1 MSFIQ
6 IMKTQLSITLLVEK
20 EGEGQFFNRYPIF
33 AFRMEPKP
41 PSARESHTHRGIP
54 SPDPASV
61 ILYVAEWEEWKSVG
75 QDQSSH
81 PTSRDITV

>member
-1 MSFIQ
+1 
-6 IMKTQLSITLLVEK
+6 MKNQLSVTLLVEK
-20 EGEGQFFNRYPIF
+20 DGEGQFFNRQPVF

-41 PSARESHTHRGIP
+41 HSVGESHTHRGSP

-61 ILYVAEWEEWKSVG
+61 ILYVAEWEEWRSVG